1 MGCLS
6 MVKSLPPLAWFRAF
20 ESAARHLSF
29 TAAASEIG
37 MTQSAVSQHVRSL
50 ETSLGVMLFIRRARG
65 LSLTDDGRKLL
76 PKVGAALES
85 LTAATRA
92 YDPLPTDNVLTIASS
107 VSVAQWIIAPHLSEF
122 TQRHPE
128 IRLRFLSTIWPD
140 DFNTVRADVE
150 IPFGSEKQV
159 GRNAARL
166 KCKGLVALKA
176 PELPGTVDTLP
187 LIEAVGTSD
196 GWKTWGTLVGKHLK
210 PEIFVDTYGAALNIA
225 AHGTGVALVA
235 EILAHNALQTGQ
247 LVMAHSAV
255 AASTEAYYL
264 RINEAKTTACDF
276 RDWLLEKVD
285 TEAVSTDAAGDRKP

>member
-1 MGCLS
+1 M
-6 MVKSLPPLAWFRAF
+6 
-20 ESAARHLSF
+20 
-29 TAAASEIG
+29 
-37 MTQSAVSQHVRSL
+37 
-50 ETSLGVMLFIRRARG
+50 
-65 LSLTDDGRKLL
+65 L

-176 PELPGTVDTLP
+176 PGLPGTVDILP

-196 GWKTWGTLVGKHLK
+196 GWKTWGTLVGKNLK

-285 TEAVSTDAAGDRKP
+285 TEAVSTDAAGDRGP